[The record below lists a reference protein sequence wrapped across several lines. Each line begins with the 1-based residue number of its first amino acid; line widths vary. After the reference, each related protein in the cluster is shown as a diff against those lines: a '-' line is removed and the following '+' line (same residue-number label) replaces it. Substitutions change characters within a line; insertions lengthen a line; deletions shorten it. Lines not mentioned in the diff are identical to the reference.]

1 MIMLKKRIG
10 ILLLLLNIL
19 ILCSSQIYAAESQN
33 VHVTF
38 YCIADNIEIMDAN
51 KSTNSFRIV
60 RDSHVLL
67 VTAPT
72 RQLSTGR
79 DYDLALI
86 MSDQWRT
93 DVLYTI
99 QINIGPAVIFE
110 HKTYKP
116 VILTN
121 FTIPYQVDL
130 MQILSEQGMVFN
142 DNYEPVVGSLVV
154 FADDVQVFQEQLWFS
169 L

>member
-1 MIMLKKRIG
+1 ML
-10 ILLLLLNIL
+10 
-19 ILCSSQIYAAESQN
+19 
-33 VHVTF
+33 T
-38 YCIADNIEIMDAN
+38 IA
-51 KSTNSFRIV
+51 
-60 RDSHVLL
+60 
-67 VTAPT
+67 
-72 RQLSTGR
+72 
-79 DYDLALI
+79 
-86 MSDQWRT
+86 
-93 DVLYTI
+93 
-99 QINIGPAVIFE
+99 
-110 HKTYKP
+110 